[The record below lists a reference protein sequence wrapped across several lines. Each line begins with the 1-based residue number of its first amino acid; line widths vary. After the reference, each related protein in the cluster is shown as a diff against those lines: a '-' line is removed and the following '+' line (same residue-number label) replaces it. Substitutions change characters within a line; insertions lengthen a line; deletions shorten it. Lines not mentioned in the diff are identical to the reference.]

1 MTSTVSLLPYLSFV
15 NAPYKNVFFIIIIII
30 IIMIMIITPNILFVL
45 KNKEFQRDLSDVY
58 GKQQTSD
65 SSWEFYKTEND
76 KLKTAQNN
84 NHKQH

>member
-1 MTSTVSLLPYLSFV
+1 MRHV
-15 NAPYKNVFFIIIIII
+15 FIIIIII
-30 IIMIMIITPNILFVL
+30 IIIIITPNILFVL

-58 GKQQTSD
+58 VKQQTSD
-65 SSWEFYKTEND
+65 SSWEFYKTENN

>member
-1 MTSTVSLLPYLSFV
+1 MTSTVSLLAYLSFV
-15 NAPYKNVFFIIIIII
+15 NAPYKNVFIIIIII
-30 IIMIMIITPNILFVL
+30 IIIIITPNILFVL